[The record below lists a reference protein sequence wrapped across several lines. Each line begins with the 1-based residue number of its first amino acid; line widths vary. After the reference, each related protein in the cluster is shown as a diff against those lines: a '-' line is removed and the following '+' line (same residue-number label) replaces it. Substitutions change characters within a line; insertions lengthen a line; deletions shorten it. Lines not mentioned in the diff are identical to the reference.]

1 MSKLTEALQTARQAE
16 AAYQAALVYA
26 ESAERAL
33 VALVKSLP
41 EEPQALAY
49 SAAETAE
56 DDVACESLD
65 LKMARVDALATA
77 LETIGQA

>member
-1 MSKLTEALQTARQAE
+1 MSKLAEALQTARQAE

-41 EEPQALAY
+41 EEPAALAY

-56 DDVACESLD
+56 DAAACESLD
-65 LKMARVDALATA
+65 LKMARVEALATA